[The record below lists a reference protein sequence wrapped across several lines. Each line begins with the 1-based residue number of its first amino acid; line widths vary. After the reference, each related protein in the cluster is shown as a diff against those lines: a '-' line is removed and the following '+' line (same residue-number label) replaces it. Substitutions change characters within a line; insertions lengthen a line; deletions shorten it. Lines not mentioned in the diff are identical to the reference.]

1 MKNNDMIIY
10 NMNNIEIYDL
20 SSEQAIFLKD
30 TIIKNVNIKQLE
42 EKIHEIILK
51 LTGVGAPSFGAD
63 AVYIALDNQKRLEL
77 TYKLLYNLDIFK
89 SFCKNFKSNK
99 HNCNFESDYIYSF
112 LIYTKDLVNI
122 IYDYGEYRKLDL
134 EEQKKQVL
142 IAQEKL
148 KLLKEQKLQIKLNT
162 KKEEVDNNENT

>member
-10 NMNNIEIYDL
+10 NLNNIEIYDL

-30 TIIKNVNIKQLE
+30 IIVKNVNIKQLE
-42 EKIHEIILK
+42 EKIHEVILK

-77 TYKLLYNLDIFK
+77 TYNLLYNLDMFK
-89 SFCKNFKSNK
+89 SFRKNFKSNK
-99 HNCNFESDYIYSF
+99 YNCSFEIDYIYSF
-112 LIYTKDLVNI
+112 LIYTKKLVDT
-122 IYDYGEYRKLDL
+122 IYDYGEYHKLDL

-142 IAQEKL
+142 IAKEKL
-148 KLLKEQKLQIKLNT
+148 KLLKEQNLQIKLNT
-162 KKEEVDNNENT
+162 KKEEINNDK